1 MTDGT
6 IARVVVTAQVEK
18 DLQRL
23 GYRATNQ
30 VNDFVRRLREDR
42 TNRSLRLAPLRAA
55 GPNGDLLL
63 ATVPP
68 SHAALVLRT
77 EESRFTVLAVREG
90 AQAHEQLSRLTV
102 SINPVSG
109 LPEVVDQVWAS
120 DTVLAFPSH
129 PATREHAEHTDP
141 APQQHP
147 PTPVMPL
154 PTALFA
160 RISDKELTSL
170 GVSSSLLPSIRRIT
184 SREQLDALL
193 VDNVPE
199 LTRDVLLALAED
211 TPVDEVRRH
220 ITDIWHTP
228 GTDPEDWAEAAR
240 HPALVSTED
249 DAVLDALGNSFEA
262 WRLFLHPEQRRL
274 ATTRFKGSAK
284 VTGGPGTGKTVV
296 ALHRVR
302 HLVAQLP
309 PGLDR
314 PVLLTTYNTSLAE
327 DLRQRL
333 RRLGGDDV
341 LKRVRIESVEAL
353 ARRIVAEEPT
363 MDLGRTLQDDAA
375 MNLWHT
381 VRTETGLLHYEA
393 DFLNDEFRHVI
404 IAGQCARYEQYRSIS
419 RPGRKRISV
428 RQKREIWT
436 LVEAY
441 RAHLAGPPRQTTFD
455 LIAGEAARI
464 AGERKRAYDRY
475 LEYKEEQGGRDL
487 IHREAASL
495 MGGSAPRLPFRHI
508 VVDEAQDLSASHW
521 RMLRALVAE
530 GPDDIFLVG
539 DAHQRI
545 YAHRSILSHYGIRTP
560 GRASRRLTLSYRTTR
575 EILGSAG
582 GLLAGQPF
590 DDLDVGD
597 DTLDGYRSVLTGR
610 APQYWH
616 APDWQTEQ
624 SALSPLLFE
633 RHEKY
638 GTPYEAMAVAVPD
651 STAAAQV
658 AYTLRTAKHPV
669 PVVEIGPDGVP
680 EGANGVRIGT
690 MYRFKGLEFQRVFIA
705 GVSEGQIPHQRI
717 EPYRLSNPDRYWQE
731 EQRARSLLFVA
742 ATRARDE
749 LVVSWNGRPS
759 RFLPRNVHEIAH
771 SAAALLKGDGPPSS
785 SSAA

>member
-6 IARVVVTAQVEK
+6 GARVVVNPQVQK
-18 DLQRL
+18 DLRNL
-23 GYRATNQ
+23 GHQATNQ

-42 TNRSLRLAPLRAA
+42 TNRSLRLTPLRAA
-55 GPNGDLLL
+55 GANGDLLV
-63 ATVPP
+63 AAVPP
-68 SHAALVLRT
+68 RHAVLLLQT
-77 EESRFTVLAVREG
+77 EEARFTVLAVREG
-90 AQAHEQLSRLTV
+90 EQAYEELSRLTV

-109 LPEVVDQVWAS
+109 LPEVVDQVRAS
-120 DTVLAFPSH
+120 DTVLAFPSR
-129 PATREHAEHTDP
+129 PSPQQPTDT
-141 APQQHP
+141 APQDGP
-147 PTPVMPL
+147 STPVSPL
-154 PTALFA
+154 LRPLFA
-160 RISDKELTSL
+160 EYSDGDLTGL
-170 GVSSSLLPSIRRIT
+170 GVNSSLLPSLRRIA
-184 SREQLDALL
+184 SRDQLDALL
-193 VDNVPE
+193 TGNIPE
-199 LTRDVLLALAED
+199 LARDVLLALAEGI
-211 TPVDEVRRH
+211 PADEVRQH
-220 ITDIWHTP
+220 ITDAWRTP
-228 GTDPEDWAEAAR
+228 GTDTEDWASAAR
-240 HPALVSTED
+240 HPALVSTDD

-284 VTGGPGTGKTVV
+284 ITGGPGTGKTVV
-296 ALHRVR
+296 ALHRVS

-309 PGLDR
+309 PGYDR

-333 RRLGGDDV
+333 GRLGGDDV

-353 ARRIVAEEPT
+353 ARRTVAEEPT
-363 MDLGRTLQDDAA
+363 VDLGRTLMDDTA

-381 VRTETGLLHYEA
+381 VRTETGLLQYAA
-393 DFLNDEFRHVI
+393 DFLDDEFRHVVV
-404 IAGQCARYEQYRSIS
+404 AGQCTRYEQYRAIN

-428 RQKREIWT
+428 KQKREIWS

-441 RAHLAGPPRQTTFD
+441 RAHLAAPPRQTTFD
-455 LIAGEAARI
+455 LVASEAARI
-464 AGERKRAYDRY
+464 TGERKRAHDRY
-475 LEYKEEQGGRDL
+475 LEYKAEQGGRDL

-495 MGGSAPRLPFRHI
+495 MGGTGPRLPFRHI

-521 RMLRALVAE
+521 RMLRALVPE

-560 GRASRRLTLSYRTTR
+560 GRASRRLTLNYRTTR
-575 EILGSAG
+575 EILGSAS

-590 DDLDVGD
+590 DDLDNGN

-610 APQYWH
+610 APAYWY
-616 APDWQTEQ
+616 APDWQTELRAV
-624 SALSPLLFE
+624 SALLFE

-651 STAAAQV
+651 GAAATQV
-658 AYTLRTAKHPV
+658 AYTLGTAEHPV
-669 PVVEIGPDGVP
+669 PVVEIGRDGVA
-680 EGANGVRIGT
+680 ENAEGVRIGT
-690 MYRFKGLEFQRVFIA
+690 MHRFKGLEFQRVFIV
-705 GVSEGQIPHQRI
+705 GVSEGQVPNQRV
-717 EPYRLSNPDRYWQE
+717 EPYRLSNPDRFRQE

-759 RFLPRNVHEIAH
+759 RFLPRDVDCTAN
-771 SAAALLKGDGPPSS
+771 SATALLRGDGPPSS